1 MANDIKALAHLEE
14 ISNNL
19 DEIRKELSSLSS
31 ALLDIAKY
39 LKVIAGKT

>member
-19 DEIRKELSSLSS
+19 DEIRKELTSLSS